1 LSLSQNPGVW
11 GRHFPCGG
19 DGSPG
24 CSCLFLLQICC
35 WCSGGVQTRKLLRP
49 FCLHPVVCTPLF
61 HLTKWEGGTARC
73 IDWSVWDAH
82 LSFEVDGGRHRSL
95 LLAALTGR
103 SLSLLAL
110 CVCVSSV
117 THLCSKLLCY
127 PNVLGL
133 VSRLPCITPL
143 FYLSS
148 CVKGPNNR
156 VLSFLQPRDCKTVP
170 SLSLA

>member
-1 LSLSQNPGVW
+1 M
-11 GRHFPCGG
+11 
-19 DGSPG
+19 GSPG
-24 CSCLFLLQICC
+24 QRSPPFICPRCTGSRNEATLEVGLLCCCL
-35 WCSGGVQTRKLLRP
+35 R
-49 FCLHPVVCTPLF
+49 CTPLF